1 MTLRVLMLHWRVS
14 RCESE
19 SLLLWILRLDMK
31 VQRVDI
37 ALIYYAAVSVAVDLA
52 ISSSFLSLT

>member
-1 MTLRVLMLHWRVS
+1 MSVSSRRRRLLKRKMTLRVLMLHWRVS

-19 SLLLWILRLDMK
+19 SLLLWIMRLDMK

-37 ALIYYAAVSVAVDLA
+37 ALIQYANLVA
-52 ISSSFLSLT
+52 